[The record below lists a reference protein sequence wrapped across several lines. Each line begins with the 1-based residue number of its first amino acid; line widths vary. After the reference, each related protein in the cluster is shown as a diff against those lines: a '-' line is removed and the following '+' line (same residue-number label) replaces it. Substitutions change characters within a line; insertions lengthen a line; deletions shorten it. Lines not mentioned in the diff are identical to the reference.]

1 MYLVLCLKPPFSA
14 VLGGFQLCLVVRRSI
29 PVGLKE
35 RGEMLKWRAE
45 LLSLNEWGLLC

>member
-35 RGEMLKWRAE
+35 RGEEIDVEVESRATVTE
-45 LLSLNEWGLLC
+45 